1 MFSKH
6 QLRSTF
12 PDASGVHKKLLLPAV
27 LSCVLL
33 LGLAS
38 CAPQD
43 ISSSGGK
50 VDAEYYGPPGP
61 DTAAEMNYPTLGSL
75 NYRRE
80 KQRYNMS
87 NPSYF
92 EAMQEWRMQEFKRRM
107 NRDRTAKEAEHPSYR
122 EVPKQKSPFR
132 E

>member
-1 MFSKH
+1 MSYKH
-6 QLRSTF
+6 QLCGTHIE
-12 PDASGVHKKLLLPAV
+12 A
-27 LSCVLL
+27 CVLHRMSML
-33 LGLAS
+33 LIVLVLCLAS

-61 DTAAEMNYPTLGSL
+61 DTAAEMRYPTLGSL

-80 KQRYNMS
+80 KQLYNMS

-92 EAMQEWRMQEFKRRM
+92 EAMQEWRMREFKRRM
-107 NRDRTAKEAEHPSYR
+107 NRGRSAEDPSYR
-122 EVPKQKSPFR
+122 EVPRQKSPFR